1 MRPAARGPS
10 PAPAPDPVSRRPDEP
25 GSRPVHPLLLLYAGG
40 WSPAAIAGALA
51 AERIEVREVRHLGDV
66 RRGDRPTV
74 LVLDIEAVDRFGIPA
89 LAALVDAGAGVVLI
103 GEAGAEDVPEQVP
116 AHILS
121 AYIASP
127 PAPRRLLIGIRAAFR
142 EAAARRDARDAVAET
157 ADRATEVTDLTEIGI
172 RLLTERNHDA
182 LLGLILTQARRL
194 TAADAGSLY
203 LVESDP
209 GGDRLVFKVTQNDSR
224 PDIAFTAARIP
235 LDDSSLA
242 GHAARTGAPLVIDDV
257 YDLPPGSP
265 FTFNRSFD
273 DRAGYRT
280 RSVLVIPMP
289 NQLGEI
295 IGVLQLINRKP
306 DFRMTFSSAEDA
318 GQRALPFDGRT
329 VSLARSLAGQA
340 AVSLENSQLYDAIER
355 LFEGFVKA
363 AVSAIEQRDPT
374 TSGHSERVALM
385 TCALAGAA
393 DRADSGP
400 FRTVQFTRDQLR
412 ELRYAGLLHDFGKVG
427 VREQVLVKA
436 KKLYPDS
443 LALIELRHAY
453 LVRSLEYRAATER
466 VSHLER
472 HGTTGYAAFAAALE
486 RRTREELALLDRFL
500 DAVHAANEPTILP
513 AGDFAALDEFSRLTY
528 EGLDG
533 ETLPFLTGRE
543 IRSLSIRQGSLDDD
557 EWVEMRRHVSST
569 YEFLNAI
576 PWTRELRGIP
586 SIAHAHHEKL
596 DGSGYPRGLA
606 GPEIPLQTRMMTVA
620 DIYDA
625 LTAADRP
632 YKRAVPFER
641 ALDVLGAEAR
651 EGRLDT
657 DVLRLFVD
665 SKGFEAGRWPL
676 AV

>member
-1 MRPAARGPS
+1 MKGRPGEPE
-10 PAPAPDPVSRRPDEP
+10 PALVQ
-25 GSRPVHPLLLLYAGG
+25 PLLLLHAGG
-40 WSPAAIAGALA
+40 WSPESIAGALA
-51 AERIEVREVRHLGDV
+51 AERIEVREVHHLGDV

-74 LVLDIEAVDRFGIPA
+74 LVLDIGAVERFGVPA

-103 GEAGAEDVPEQVP
+103 GEPGAEDVPERVP
-116 AHILS
+116 VHILS

-142 EAAARRDARDAVAET
+142 EAAARRDARDAVAES
-157 ADRATEVTDLTEIGI
+157 ADRTTEVTDLTEIGI
-172 RLLTERNHDA
+172 RLLTERNHGA
-182 LLGLILTQARRL
+182 LLSLILTQARRL
-194 TAADAGSLY
+194 TSADAGSLY
-203 LVESDP
+203 LVESGP

-224 PDIAFTAARIP
+224 PDIAFTAASIP

-242 GHAARTGAPLVIDDV
+242 GHAARTGSPLIIDDV
-257 YDLPPGSP
+257 YALPPGSP

-318 GQRALPFDGRT
+318 GLRALPFDGRT
-329 VSLARSLAGQA
+329 VALARSLAGQA
-340 AVSLENSQLYDAIER
+340 AVSLENSQLYEAIER

-363 AVSAIEQRDPT
+363 AVSAIEDRDPT
-374 TSGHSERVALM
+374 TSGHSERVATM

-393 DRADSGP
+393 DRAGDGP
-400 FRTVQFTRDQLR
+400 FREVRFTRDQLR

-427 VREQVLVKA
+427 VRERVLVKA
-436 KKLYPDS
+436 KKLYPEG

-453 LVRSLEYRAATER
+453 LVRSIEGRAAAER
-466 VSHLER
+466 AEYLER
-472 HGTTGYAAFAAALE
+472 HGSAGYAGFAAGIE
-486 RRTREELALLDRFL
+486 RRTAAELERVRRFL
-500 DAVHAANEPTILP
+500 DAVLAANEPTLLP
-513 AGDFAALDEFSRLTY
+513 SGDFGALEEFARQTY
-528 EGLDG
+528 QGLDG
-533 ETLPFLTGRE
+533 EVLPFLTGPE

-557 EWVEMRRHVSST
+557 EWIEMRRHVSST
-569 YEFLNAI
+569 FDFLSNI

-586 SIAHAHHEKL
+586 AIAHAHHEKL

-606 GPEIPLQTRMMTVA
+606 GPQIPLQTRMMTVA

-632 YKRAVPFER
+632 YKKAVPFER
-641 ALDVLGAEAR
+641 ALDVLGTEVR
-651 EGRLDT
+651 EGRLDA

-665 SKGFEAGRWPL
+665 SKGYEAGRWPL
-676 AV
+676 TA